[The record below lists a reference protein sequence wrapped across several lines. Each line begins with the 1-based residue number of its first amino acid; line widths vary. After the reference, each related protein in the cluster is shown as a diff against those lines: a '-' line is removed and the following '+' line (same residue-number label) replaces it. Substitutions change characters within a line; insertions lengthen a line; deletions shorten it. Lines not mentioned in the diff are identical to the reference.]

1 MPLLSDA
8 VVIGTVLGLVFG
20 AAIYYMYTR
29 IVQVERKMSLM
40 ENILLDLKVMTEQSI
55 MTNLQ
60 DSTTNGMNLDNY
72 SMNANVHANNMND
85 DGNNGDMSDTN
96 SGNETNMKN
105 VREILLDSEPRSQSP
120 RNVVIS
126 KFNQSGNG
134 LNDDEPFIPAMAAN
148 DKESV
153 LDSINSN
160 TPFTTT
166 GNSSKM
172 NVNYEAMTYKELIV
186 DARKRKVIG
195 YSHMSKSVLC
205 DALRRM
211 DAGEPQLP
219 RGRRGS
225 GDTTSTKDF
234 AEFDAKQTVIKENS
248 EPEAALSVF
257 SDATATMTS
266 L

>member
-1 MPLLSDA
+1 MPLLNDA

-20 AAIYYMYTR
+20 AAVYYMYTR
-29 IVQVERKMSLM
+29 IVQVEKKMSLM

-55 MTNLQ
+55 LSNLQ
-60 DSTTNGMNLDNY
+60 DSSNGNGSNLDHY
-72 SMNANVHANNMND
+72 SMHDNGSNNNNDAMNNDTGSNGD
-85 DGNNGDMSDTN
+85 DGSSNNN
-96 SGNETNMKN
+96 VQSGN
-105 VREILLDSEPRSQSP
+105 VREILLESEPRSQSP

-126 KFNQSGNG
+126 KFSQSGNG
-134 LNDDEPFIPAMAAN
+134 LQDDEPFIPAVN
-148 DKESV
+148 KESV

-160 TPFTTT
+160 SVFTTDGT
-166 GNSSKM
+166 TSKM

-211 DAGEPQLP
+211 DSGEPQLP

-225 GDTTSTKDF
+225 ADTTATKEFPD
-234 AEFDAKQTVIKENS
+234 FDAKQTVIKESS

-257 SDATATMTS
+257 SDVNATMTP

>member
-1 MPLLSDA
+1 
-8 VVIGTVLGLVFG
+8 
-20 AAIYYMYTR
+20 
-29 IVQVERKMSLM
+29 M

-55 MTNLQ
+55 LSNLQ
-60 DSTTNGMNLDNY
+60 DSSNGSGNNLDHY
-72 SMNANVHANNMND
+72 SMHGSSSNSDNDAINNNDTGSND
-85 DGNNGDMSDTN
+85 DNGSSDNTQTA
-96 SGNETNMKN
+96 S
-105 VREILLDSEPRSQSP
+105 VREILLESEPRSQSP

-126 KFNQSGNG
+126 KFSQSGNG
-134 LNDDEPFIPAMAAN
+134 LHDDEPFIPAVN
-148 DKESV
+148 KESV

-160 TPFTTT
+160 SAFTTSE
-166 GNSSKM
+166 NSSKM

-211 DAGEPQLP
+211 DSGEPQLP

-225 GDTTSTKDF
+225 GDTTTTKDF

-257 SDATATMTS
+257 SDVNATMTP

>member
-1 MPLLSDA
+1 MPLLNDA

-20 AAIYYMYTR
+20 AAVYYMYTR
-29 IVQVERKMSLM
+29 IVQVEKKMSLM

-55 MTNLQ
+55 LSNLQ
-60 DSTTNGMNLDNY
+60 DSSNGNGTNLDHY
-72 SMNANVHANNMND
+72 SMHDNGSNNNDTGSNSD
-85 DGNNGDMSDTN
+85 DGSSNNN
-96 SGNETNMKN
+96 VQSGN
-105 VREILLDSEPRSQSP
+105 VREILLESEPRSQSP

-134 LNDDEPFIPAMAAN
+134 LNDDEPFIPAVN
-148 DKESV
+148 KESV

-160 TPFTTT
+160 SVFTTDGT
-166 GNSSKM
+166 TSKM

-211 DAGEPQLP
+211 DSGEPQLP

-225 GDTTSTKDF
+225 ADTTATKEF
-234 AEFDAKQTVIKENS
+234 ADFDAKQTVIKEPS

-257 SDATATMTS
+257 SDVNATMTP